1 MKIIITSH
9 TYYPNNDGVQFVTEY
24 LAEGLVKKGNDVTI
38 ITNLYPDKT
47 SKEEEI
53 YNGVKILRINAYTKH
68 TIHHGDKKNY
78 ISLIKKLA
86 SENDIMINVCTQCA
100 TTDWI
105 LKELDSINIPK
116 ILYLHSI
123 WDFKYKIDDF
133 SSLKNICSKVFSNI
147 RWKIYYRT
155 NSKYLKKY
163 NVVTQLHKMDYSYDF
178 FKNKLGI
185 ESVIIENAAEK
196 SFFEKDD
203 IEKIDV
209 PDKYIINVS
218 NYLKRKNQEKAVKL
232 FLKSNIPDNWE
243 LVLIGSAKN
252 NYYEK
257 IVNIY
262 KKYKENNG
270 SKKIRFLYNIPRNQI
285 STYVKKSSLYFM
297 TSKWEAFPISLT
309 ESMAAGIPFISSNV
323 GIVKYLPGGVVCNND
338 KEYMFWLEEFTCNDE
353 LRKQFGIIGKS
364 KALLNY
370 SVEEKVKQLEQ
381 ILKNQLK

>member
-147 RWKIYYRT
+147 RWKI
-155 NSKYLKKY
+155 
-163 NVVTQLHKMDYSYDF
+163 
-178 FKNKLGI
+178 
-185 ESVIIENAAEK
+185 
-196 SFFEKDD
+196 
-203 IEKIDV
+203 
-209 PDKYIINVS
+209 
-218 NYLKRKNQEKAVKL
+218 
-232 FLKSNIPDNWE
+232 
-243 LVLIGSAKN
+243 
-252 NYYEK
+252 
-257 IVNIY
+257 
-262 KKYKENNG
+262 
-270 SKKIRFLYNIPRNQI
+270 
-285 STYVKKSSLYFM
+285 
-297 TSKWEAFPISLT
+297 
-309 ESMAAGIPFISSNV
+309 
-323 GIVKYLPGGVVCNND
+323 
-338 KEYMFWLEEFTCNDE
+338 
-353 LRKQFGIIGKS
+353 
-364 KALLNY
+364 
-370 SVEEKVKQLEQ
+370 
-381 ILKNQLK
+381 